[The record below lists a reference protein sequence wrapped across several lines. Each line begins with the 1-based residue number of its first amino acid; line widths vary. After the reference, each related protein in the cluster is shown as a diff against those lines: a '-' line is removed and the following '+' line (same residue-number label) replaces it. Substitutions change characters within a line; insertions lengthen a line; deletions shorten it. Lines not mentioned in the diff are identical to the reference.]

1 MIKNSHI
8 PMTAPLKT
16 NDINLYDVLK
26 NSYKNNGDAFK
37 NQGYI
42 YDKDLSNHNQQIYYN
57 PNNKKMLMS
66 VAGTHNLR
74 DWGTDAWL
82 AFGGLK
88 NTNRYNEAKNI
99 LQRARD
105 KYNPSETS
113 VSGHSLGGSI
123 AQGIASK
130 NDKVY
135 TLDSGY
141 TIGQKTRSHGG
152 NFQHFRTAGD
162 AVSLLSE
169 GAKNMTTLQNPN
181 RNTGVMALDAY
192 KAHDIKNISNSNIYI

>member
-1 MIKNSHI
+1 MIPNRNLS
-8 PMTAPLKT
+8 MTAPLKK
-16 NDINLYDVLK
+16 NDINLFDVLK
-26 NSYKNNGDAFK
+26 NSYRNKSDAFNK
-37 NQGYI
+37 QGYQ
-42 YDKDLSNHNQQIYYN
+42 YDKELSNHNQQVYFN
-57 PNNKKMLMS
+57 PDSKKMLVS

-88 NTNRYNEAKNI
+88 STNRYKEAKDVLN
-99 LQRARD
+99 RARQ

-130 NDKVY
+130 DDKVY
-135 TLDSGY
+135 ALDSGY
-141 TIGQKTRSHGG
+141 TIGQKTRSHNG

-169 GAKNMTTLQNPN
+169 GAKNMKTLQNPN
-181 RNTGVMALDAY
+181 RNTGIMALDAL
-192 KAHDIKNISNSNIYI
+192 KAHDVKNISNSNIYI